1 MLDKSAFVQSY
12 SRVMALSWADE
23 DYMKRLI
30 AEPRQVLSEAGI
42 ATPESAKVNVITVS
56 PEEQGKGKIEDQII
70 MWEKGDLTGT
80 YDLLVPLKPA
90 DWSPSNIELSDEQ
103 LAAVAGGLEQANAL
117 SISCCCT
124 TPCTCCT

>member
-56 PEEQGKGKIEDQII
+56 PEEQGKGKI
-70 MWEKGDLTGT
+70 GRAH
-80 YDLLVPLKPA
+80 V
-90 DWSPSNIELSDEQ
+90 
-103 LAAVAGGLEQANAL
+103 
-117 SISCCCT
+117 
-124 TPCTCCT
+124 

>member
-117 SISCCCT
+117 SISCWCSMYRG
-124 TPCTCCT
+124 